1 MRSPEGQLPRA
12 PSQRLCCLSLPTT
25 LAALL
30 QAGFE
35 GTILYWSGVGGGGG
49 EGQSYALLQQQGHE
63 APAHILVEAEGR

>member
-35 GTILYWSGVGGGGG
+35 GTILYWSGVGGGVVKGRAMLCC
-49 EGQSYALLQQQGHE
+49 SSKDTRHLLTS
-63 APAHILVEAEGR
+63 